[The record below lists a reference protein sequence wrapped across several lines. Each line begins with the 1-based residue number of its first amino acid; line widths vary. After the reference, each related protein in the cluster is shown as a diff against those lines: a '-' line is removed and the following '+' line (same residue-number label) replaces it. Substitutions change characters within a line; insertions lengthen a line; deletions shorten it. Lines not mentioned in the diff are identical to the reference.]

1 MSTTRRSFILR
12 AAAATGGLL
21 SRSLPAFARNKR
33 NKKKEKHAGALFY
46 DDFKRP
52 DRKGWGSAWYNQR
65 YARNWSIKDRKALY
79 RLPPTEN
86 SLYYR
91 PNPVLVL
98 DHEVETVDVRATVS
112 TSNSSARI
120 GVVLRASGYAN
131 YYAVYLG
138 PGDVLRL
145 TRCDHHD
152 ELLLAKKDI
161 QLVPNQRYRI
171 RARISGANAA
181 TIKAKVWPAS
191 GFEPARWG
199 IDVTDATPKT
209 IPGRGSFGVF
219 AEHATDERGAVLR
232 VLEFVAYS
240 QDRPSVSAPEIAYS
254 LVGPPDNERIRA
266 VAKVAVP
273 ATVGFQVAKEPT
285 FSTGTRTVHAGPT
298 GRAETA
304 RAELDLTTLGPSSV
318 VHWRAFADRKDRRVY
333 GPASSFRTGPDPTQ
347 RLPVRFA
354 FGSCTKW
361 QASPRRSF
369 EEARLKQVDF
379 YLHQGDF
386 GYVKN
391 RVIDHDADTYQD
403 HWTRMLLDP
412 HLLGMVKEVPFGF
425 YQDDADYGMNN
436 ADQKTLRPFSIRAWD
451 EMHANP
457 PGAYFKFQY
466 GDIHFFCLDCRRFS
480 SGRDDPMDRRY
491 KIGPAQKKWLFD
503 SMTAAAEQ
511 DPGLLVVASPQTL
524 GSDASPGSW
533 RRSFEAE
540 WAEVI
545 EFLEDL
551 GSPVLIVSGD
561 SHGHRLYEYPQ
572 RNLDPDVPRIVEFLS
587 SGTEQN
593 RWSTDIDASF
603 LVRDARKVSGFGLVE
618 VGPEQDVAGQ
628 KTRTLT
634 LTALSSADGTPLWR
648 PATYVIVRGV
658 GIFPAGI

>member
-1 MSTTRRSFILR
+1 MTG
-12 AAAATGGLL
+12 AAL
-21 SRSLPAFARNKR
+21 SRAVPSFARGKR
-33 NKKKEKHAGALFY
+33 NKKKHKEKKPHALFY

-52 DRKGWGSAWYNQR
+52 DRRGWGSDWYNQR
-65 YARNWSIKDRKALY
+65 YGRNWSIQDRKAIY
-79 RLPPTEN
+79 RLPATEN

-91 PNPVLVL
+91 PNPILVL
-98 DHEVETVDVRATVS
+98 DHEVETLDVRATVS
-112 TSNSSARI
+112 SSNTSARI
-120 GVVLRASGYAN
+120 GIVLRATGYAT
-131 YYAVYLG
+131 YYAIYLG
-138 PGDVLRL
+138 PNDVLRL

-152 ELLLAKKDI
+152 ELLLAKKDVRF
-161 QLVPNQRYRI
+161 LPNQRYRI

-181 TIKAKVWPAS
+181 TIKAKVWPVGA
-191 GFEPARWG
+191 FEPARWG
-199 IDVTDATPKT
+199 IDVTDATPQT

-219 AEHATDERGAVLR
+219 AEHAIDGRGAALR
-232 VLEFVAYS
+232 VLEYVAYS
-240 QDRPSVSAPEIAYS
+240 QDRPSVTPAHIVYS
-254 LVGPPDNERIRA
+254 LVGPPDNEHVSA
-266 VAKVAVP
+266 VAKTAVP
-273 ATVGFQVAKEPT
+273 ATVGFQVSKEPT
-285 FSTGTRTVHAGPT
+285 FSTSTRIVHAGRT

-304 RAELDLTTLGPSSV
+304 RAELDLATLGPSSV
-318 VHWRAFADRKDRRVY
+318 VHWRAFADRNGRRVY
-333 GPASSFRTGPDPTQ
+333 GPSSSFRTGPDPTQ

-361 QASPRRSF
+361 QSSPRHSF
-369 EEARLKQVDF
+369 EQARLEQVDF

-391 RVIDHDADTYQD
+391 RVIDHDPDTYQD
-403 HWTRMLLDP
+403 HWTRMLMDRD
-412 HLLGMVKEVPFGF
+412 LLRMTRDVPFGF
-425 YQDDADYGMNN
+425 YQDDADYGQNN
-436 ADQKTLRPFSIRAWD
+436 ADAKTLRPFTIHAWD

-457 PGAYFKFQY
+457 PGAYFTFQY
-466 GDIHFFCLDCRRFS
+466 GDVHFFCLDCRRFS
-480 SGRDDPMDRRY
+480 TGKNDPMDKRH
-491 KIGPAQKKWLFD
+491 KIGAAQKKWLFD
-503 SMTAAAEQ
+503 SMAAAAEK

-533 RRSFEAE
+533 RRSFETE

-551 GSPVLIVSGD
+551 GAPVLIVSGD

-603 LVRDARKVSGFGLVE
+603 LVREARKESGFGLVE
-618 VGPEQDVAGQ
+618 LGPEQDVAGQ

-648 PATYVIVRGV
+648 PATYLVVRGV
-658 GIFPAGI
+658 GIVPAGI